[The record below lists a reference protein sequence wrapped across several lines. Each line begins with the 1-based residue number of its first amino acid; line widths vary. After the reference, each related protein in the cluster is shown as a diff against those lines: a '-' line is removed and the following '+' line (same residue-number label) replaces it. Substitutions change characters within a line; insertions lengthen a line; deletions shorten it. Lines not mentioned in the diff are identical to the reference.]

1 MLPGS
6 IPDDIYRLFI
16 ETVED
21 YALFLIDRD
30 GCVASWN
37 PGAERIKGWRE
48 EEIVGRHYR
57 ILSTAEQ
64 RDAGQP
70 EHELRLAARDG
81 VFSEEGWR
89 TRKGDVKYW
98 AHVTLTA
105 LRDDAG
111 QLIGFAKVTRDLSAR
126 KRAEAERAQLDAQL
140 RVHEQRMRLLVDGMR
155 DYAIVSLHADGLVDS
170 WNAGAEKLFGW
181 TADEVRGRRLL
192 RVRPAI

>member
-64 RDAGQP
+64 REAGQP
-70 EHELRLAARDG
+70 ERELCLAARDG

-89 TRKGDVKYW
+89 SRRGDVSRTPRRRCPGRLGTGVGHHRRRPSRRMW
-98 AHVTLTA
+98 GSRPRRPVATA
-105 LRDDAG
+105 PVAAGRERD
-111 QLIGFAKVTRDLSAR
+111 
-126 KRAEAERAQLDAQL
+126 
-140 RVHEQRMRLLVDGMR
+140 
-155 DYAIVSLHADGLVDS
+155 
-170 WNAGAEKLFGW
+170 
-181 TADEVRGRRLL
+181 
-192 RVRPAI
+192 